1 MPNANIGMPPAPE
14 PAQPEMPISN
24 GTDENVPEDIPNDLG
39 GDGNDGNE
47 IQSDAAKLAQKVSA
61 ANPETA
67 KIAIKQFNSV
77 AVKALNSDDV
87 SDVVNGIEKAAN
99 GNGDESNNVDGE
111 SQMPMENRKISSN
124 QLDEMID
131 KILNSDC

>member
-1 MPNANIGMPPAPE
+1 MEMPPSPMPE
-14 PAQPEMPISN
+14 QPEMPISN
-24 GTDENVPEDIPNDLG
+24 DVPNNAPEDIPNDLG
-39 GDGNDGNE
+39 GEGDNGNGL
-47 IQSDAAKLAQKVSA
+47 QSDAAKLAQKVST

-77 AVKALNSDDV
+77 AAKALDGDDV

-99 GNGDESNNVDGE
+99 ENGDESGNMDDEN
-111 SQMPMENRKISSN
+111 QMPMESRKFSSS

-131 KILNSDC
+131 KILDSVH